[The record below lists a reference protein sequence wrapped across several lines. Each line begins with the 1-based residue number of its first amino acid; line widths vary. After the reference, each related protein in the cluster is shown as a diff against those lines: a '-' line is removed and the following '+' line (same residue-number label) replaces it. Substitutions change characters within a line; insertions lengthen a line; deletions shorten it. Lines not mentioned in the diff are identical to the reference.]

1 MSEPIRVLFVCLG
14 NICRS
19 PTAEATFRAEVERR
33 GLGHRFEIDSC
44 GTGGWH
50 AGEEAHPETRAAARR
65 AGVEITHRARQLLAT
80 DFDRFDHLVVMDHS
94 NHTDTLAL
102 AQSDAH
108 RAKVILFRRHDPEA
122 FDSLEV
128 PDPYYTGTFDEV
140 FEMCARTSRALLDE
154 LLR

>member
-33 GLGHRFEIDSC
+33 GLMHRFEIDSC

-50 AGEEAHPETRAAARR
+50 AGEAAHPETRAAAKR
-65 AGVEITHRARQLLAT
+65 AGVEITHRARQLLAE
-80 DFDRFDHLVVMDHS
+80 DFDSFDHLLVMDHS
-94 NHTDTLAL
+94 NHKNTLAL
-102 AQSDAH
+102 VHSDAQ
-108 RAKVILFRRHDPEA
+108 RAKVTLFRTHDPEA
-122 FDSLEV
+122 QGSLEV

-140 FEMCARTSRALLDE
+140 FEMCARTSRALLDD